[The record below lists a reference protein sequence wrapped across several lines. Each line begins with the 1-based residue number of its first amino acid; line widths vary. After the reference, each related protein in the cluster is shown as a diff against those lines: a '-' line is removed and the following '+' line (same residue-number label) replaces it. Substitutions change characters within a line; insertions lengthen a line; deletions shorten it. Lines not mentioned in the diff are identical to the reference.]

1 MGKYVK
7 YRKDLQARTFQILY
21 EFRQGLFALKR
32 RGHVDWFVFT
42 AGDEILW
49 PLWHQ
54 WRKDRF
60 DFGVLKPRKSEEVI
74 GISRTDFRR
83 VCDYKYLN
91 TGEVLQ
97 ALFMLS
103 MVGVHDAVPYGDRFK
118 LKCRW
123 ELGCG
128 PGFIIEANR
137 IFREQVRKDQEIW
150 AG

>member
-7 YRKDLQARTFQILY
+7 YRKDIPAVTFKILY

-32 RGHVDWFVFT
+32 RDQVEWVVFS

-49 PLWHQ
+49 PQ
-54 WRKDRF
+54 WRQWKKDRF
-60 DFGVLKPRKSEEVI
+60 DFGVLKPRRGTNAI
-74 GISRTDFRR
+74 GISRVDFRR

-97 ALFMLS
+97 TLFMLS
-103 MVGVHDAVPYGDRFK
+103 MLGVKDAVPYMGRFV

-123 ELGCG
+123 ELGYG
-128 PGFIIEANR
+128 PGFIIEADR
-137 IFREQVRKDQEIW
+137 IFREQVRKRKR
-150 AG
+150 G

>member
-7 YRKDLQARTFQILY
+7 YRKDLLARTFQILY

-60 DFGVLKPRKSEEVI
+60 DFGVLKPRRDEEVI
-74 GISRTDFRR
+74 GISRADFRR
-83 VCDYKYLN
+83 VCGYKYLN

-97 ALFMLS
+97 VLFMLS
-103 MVGVHDAVPYGDRFK
+103 MLGVWDVQPYGDRFK
-118 LKCRW
+118 LRCRW
-123 ELGCG
+123 ELWCG
-128 PGFIIEANR
+128 PCFIIEADR
-137 IFREQVRKDQEIW
+137 IDREQVRK
-150 AG
+150 GSK

>member
-7 YRKDLQARTFQILY
+7 YRKDLPARTFQVLY

-42 AGDEILW
+42 ACDEILW
-49 PLWHQ
+49 PQWHQ
-54 WRKDRF
+54 WKKDRF
-60 DFGVLKPRKSEEVI
+60 DFGVLRPRRGGKVI

-97 ALFMLS
+97 TLFMLS
-103 MVGVHDAVPYGDRFK
+103 MLGVRDAQPHPYNRDRFK
-118 LKCRW
+118 LNCRW
-123 ELGCG
+123 EFRSG
-128 PGFIIEANR
+128 PGFIIEADR
-137 IFREQVRKDQEIW
+137 IKREQVRK
-150 AG
+150 GG

>member
-7 YRKDLQARTFQILY
+7 YRKDLPARTFQVLY
-21 EFRQGLFALKR
+21 EFRRGLSALKC
-32 RGHVDWFVFT
+32 RGHIEWFDLT
-42 AGDEILW
+42 ASDEILW
-49 PLWHQ
+49 PQWHQ

-60 DFGVLKPRKSEEVI
+60 DLGILKPRRDEKVI

-83 VCDYKYLN
+83 VCDYKYLH

-97 ALFMLS
+97 TLFMLS
-103 MVGVHDAVPYGDRFK
+103 MLGVRDASPYGDRFK

-128 PGFIIEANR
+128 PGFIIEADR
-137 IFREQVRKDQEIW
+137 TLREQVRK
-150 AG
+150 GG

>member
-7 YRKDLQARTFQILY
+7 YRKDLPATTFKILY

-32 RGHVDWFVFT
+32 RSHVDWFVFT
-42 AGDEILW
+42 ACDDVLW
-49 PLWHQ
+49 PQWHQ

-60 DFGVLKPRKSEEVI
+60 DFGVLRPRKSEEVI
-74 GISRTDFRR
+74 GISRYHFRR

-97 ALFMLS
+97 TLFMLS
-103 MVGVHDAVPYGDRFK
+103 MLGVQDAIPYGDRFK

-123 ELGCG
+123 DLWCG
-128 PGFIIEANR
+128 PSFIIEADR
-137 IFREQVRKDQEIW
+137 INREQVRK
-150 AG
+150 GG